1 MNIAKKVILVVMIM
15 MILLNVM
22 QGFTMAAGISWDSIT
37 NSAKGFINK
46 GEKNGSNTFSDQD
59 IEDLTVPLAK
69 ILTAV
74 GTIVIIIVII
84 VLGIKYS
91 MATPDEAAKLKQQL
105 IGVVVAGG
113 VIFGAVMIWRIMYD
127 IMDNV
132 EKNM

>member
-1 MNIAKKVILVVMIM
+1 MNIAKKIILIVMII

-22 QGFTMAAGISWDSIT
+22 QVYSMAAGLSWDDIT
-37 NSAKGFINK
+37 SSAKEFITKGENK
-46 GEKNGSNTFSDQD
+46 GSSTFSDQD
-59 IEDLTVPLAK
+59 IEGLTVPLAN

-91 MATPDEAAKLKQQL
+91 MATPEEAAKLKQQL
-105 IGVVVAGG
+105 IGVVVAGV

>member
-1 MNIAKKVILVVMIM
+1 MNIAKKIILIVMII

-22 QGFTMAAGISWDSIT
+22 QGYTMAAGLSWDSIT
-37 NSAKGFINK
+37 SSAKNFINR
-46 GEKNGSNTFSDQD
+46 GSAQGANKFSDSD
-59 IEDLTVPLAK
+59 IENLVVPVAN
-69 ILTAV
+69 ILTAI

-84 VLGIKYS
+84 ILGIKYT

-105 IGVVVAGG
+105 IGVVVAGA